1 MSAERKPTPF
11 PPPLEP
17 DEEEEEAPK
26 STLPDA
32 VVEREAQ
39 KAIEEIDEE
48 IEEERPSKPARP
60 PPVHHEGPQRSFVDK
75 AWDAQ
80 YKVENRFKRI
90 GHGRY
95 GRVVKMARKPEP
107 EEFAKASQIT
117 GLGILVL
124 GLIGFII
131 LLLIGWIMGLLDVK

>member
-1 MSAERKPTPF
+1 MDKQRKPTPF
-11 PPPLEP
+11 PPPVED
-17 DEEEEEAPK
+17 DEEEETPK

-48 IEEERPSKPARP
+48 IEEEHPSRPSRA
-60 PPVHHEGPQRSFVDK
+60 PPVHHEGPQRTFVDK

-80 YKVENRFKRI
+80 YRVENRFKRI

-117 GLGILVL
+117 GLGILIV
-124 GLIGFII
+124 GFIGFLI
-131 LLLIGWIMGLLDVK
+131 LLLVAWIMGLLDVK